1 MKITTFIT
9 RILTL
14 FLIAGLL
21 AGLLLSARTPTPV
34 YATNNDVDPGFDSST
49 GANGLV
55 RSLAV
60 QNDGKV
66 LIGGLFTTY
75 NGVARNHIA
84 RLNTDGSLDTT
95 FDPGS
100 GTSGQN
106 GNVMAIAVQSDGQIL
121 IGGAF
126 TTYNGVARSGIAR
139 LNADGSLDTSFDPGT
154 GLGGS
159 NPYPMTIVVQSDGK
173 ILIGGWFP
181 TYNGV
186 ARSCIVRIN
195 ADGSLD
201 TTFDSSTGA
210 NAHVNAIVVKS
221 DGQILI
227 GGWFTTYNGVTLGR
241 IARLNADGSLDTT
254 FNSGTGANNTVY
266 ALAVQSDGQI
276 LIGGTFTT
284 YNGVGRSRFT
294 RLNADGSLDTTF
306 LNTGVGGTVY
316 SIIVQNNG
324 KILISN
330 GIVRLNTDGSLDTT
344 FGSGGAN
351 STVYAIA
358 VQSNGQ
364 ILICGDFTAYG
375 AVARN
380 RIARLGGP
388 DMVLSSPAVE
398 AANVLAGTTDLVVY
412 RLNVSVTNQWA
423 AGAILTSLTVTPG
436 GTYLPADL
444 TANSFKLRYSA
455 DATLDAGD
463 PTLSTRAIVASGSPL
478 AFTGLSQTIAKDS
491 TGYLFVTVDVA
502 LSITGN
508 RTLSIGA
515 LALSNVTFSG
525 GSKSGV
531 LTAGGTQTFITSI
544 YADPA
549 GICHGNIFCYT
560 SLQAAVEAAGPNCL
574 VTVYGGTYAESVTL
588 NKNTQVRLVE
598 DATITGSLTLA
609 VSEFHL
615 LNNTLTLG
623 GDFTNITTTFDV
635 GTGTVVLNGSALQTI
650 GGAGV
655 TTFNHLTIANTSGL
669 TPAVKLKTDA
679 VVNGTLTLQAGVLG
693 VYAETFTLNGP
704 VNTTGGSMARL
715 LSTTTYAQAGPGQ
728 NVAPGQYGHLA
739 FNDQPKT
746 LPGSGTVSIKG
757 DFDPGAASGHTV
769 AGSTVAFNGS
779 GTQTIAHDVALND
792 VNVASGV
799 TLTTAA
805 NVTVGG
811 ALTNNGRTKETKAVV
826 DGAGALSFGLANIA
840 VDVTT
845 RGSLASLEVIRR
857 DQSHPNA
864 TGTIQTG
871 KWWEITPT
879 GGGYTATLTL
889 PTDFVPDDKDK
900 VCRYTGAGYAWDCDM
915 SSFDAALH
923 TVTRAGVTAFSDWA
937 AGNNSNPTAV
947 EVRLLKAQSPA
958 VGWGALL
965 GLAGLTLMICIG
977 WLLMSRKRL

>member
-1 MKITTFIT
+1 VKIKTFLT
-9 RILTL
+9 RILNL

-34 YATNNDVDPGFDSST
+34 YATHNDVDPGFDSST

-60 QNDGKV
+60 QSDGKV

-75 NGVARNHIA
+75 NGIARNHIA

-126 TTYNGVARSGIAR
+126 YTYNGVARGGIAR

-154 GLGGS
+154 GLGSG

-173 ILIGGWFP
+173 IFIGGWFAS
-181 TYNGV
+181 YNGV
-186 ARSCIVRIN
+186 ARSCIVRLN

-227 GGWFTTYNGVTLGR
+227 GGWFTTYNGVALGR

-254 FNSGTGANNTVY
+254 FNPGTGANNTIY
-266 ALAVQSDGQI
+266 AMAVQSDGQI

-316 SIIVQNNG
+316 SIIVQNDG

-330 GIVRLNTDGSLDTT
+330 GIVRFNTDGSPDTT

-364 ILICGDFTAYG
+364 IFICGDFTTYG

-380 RIARLGGP
+380 HIARLGGP
-388 DMVLSSPAVE
+388 DIALSSPAVE
-398 AANVLAGTTDLVVY
+398 AANILAGATDLVVY
-412 RLNVSVTNQWA
+412 RLNVAVTNQWA
-423 AGAILTSLTVTPG
+423 AGATLTSLTVTPG

-463 PTLSTRAIVASGSPL
+463 ATLSTRAIVASGSPL

-502 LSITGN
+502 LSITDN

-515 LALSNVTFSG
+515 PALSNVIFSG

-549 GICHGNIFCYT
+549 GICYGNIFCYT

-588 NKNTQVRLVE
+588 NKNTHVRLVE
-598 DATITGSLTLA
+598 DATITGNLTLVVGA
-609 VSEFHL
+609 FHL

-623 GDFTNITTTFDV
+623 GDFTNITTFDA

-655 TTFNHLTIANTSGL
+655 TTFNHLTIVNTSGL
-669 TPAVKLKTDA
+669 SPAVKLKTDA
-679 VVNGTLTLQAGVLG
+679 VVNGTLTLQEGVLG

-704 VNTTGGSMARL
+704 VNTTGGSTARL
-715 LSTTTYAQAGPGQ
+715 LSTTTYAQAAPGQ

-746 LPGSGTVSIKG
+746 LPGSGVVSIKG

-769 AGSTVAFNGS
+769 TGSTVAFNGS

-792 VNVASGV
+792 VSVASGV

-811 ALTNNGRTKETKAVV
+811 ALTNNGWTKETKAVV
-826 DGAGALSFGLANIA
+826 DGASALPFGLADVV

-864 TGTIQTG
+864 TGVLQTG
-871 KWWEITPT
+871 KWWQITPT

-889 PTDFVPDDKDK
+889 PTNFVPDDKDK
-900 VCRYTGAGYAWDCDM
+900 VCRYTGADQVWDCAM

-923 TVTRAGVTAFSDWA
+923 TITRAGVTAFSEWA
-937 AGNNSNPTAV
+937 AGNDSGPTAV
-947 EVRLLKAQSPA
+947 EVRLLKAQSPG
-958 VGWGALL
+958 VGWGALI
-965 GLAGLTLMICIG
+965 GLAGLTLMIGMG
-977 WLLMSRKRL
+977 WLLMSRKRP